1 MDTLIAFI
9 VAAAL
14 TLFFLRNYFKGIK
27 ERDAKAR
34 AAAEKGK
41 LFSEGPKAQHPHID
55 NTYCIG
61 CATCTTVC
69 PEGDVLAMLGGK
81 AVIVNGYKCIGHS
94 LCADACPVGAITMV
108 MASPSMGADMPTLT
122 GEFETT
128 VPNLFIIGELGGLA
142 LIKNAINQGRECID
156 NVLDRFTA
164 KGTARTIP
172 DVYDV
177 LIIGAGPA
185 GIAAS
190 LRAIQHKMKYLT
202 LERDEIGGT
211 VAKYP
216 RQKLVMTS
224 PVEFPMYGKFKKTEL
239 SKENLLAFWDKVL
252 HRADFKVRTG
262 QKVED
267 IKRGEDG
274 IFTVISQDS
283 QYRAHAVIL
292 ALGRTGTPRKL
303 GVPGEDLPKVM
314 YRLIEADHY
323 INKKILVV
331 GGGDSAVEAAMGLAH
346 QIGNKVTLVY
356 RSAQFSRIKERNSQR
371 IAECMKSGKVEVL
384 FNTNPVEFKEQSVVI
399 DVQGQTRELPN
410 DYVWIFAGGTPP
422 NDFLKKIGVG
432 FGARDMT
439 KHASEEAKTAAAT
452 KEAMAQKPKTQPVV
466 VQAAAPAEDLS
477 SSRLGI
483 PGEELPKVCYQLD
496 DAAKYEDKDI
506 LIVGGGDAAIHAAVA
521 LSHTGRNRVTLS
533 YRGERFQRGPD
544 RNRQLIETAERE
556 KMVRILRQCSVA
568 AITLDSVIL
577 DVNGNPAEIP
587 NDHVFILIDSDST
600 AEFLSEAADSGL
612 RAAETVR

>member
-14 TLFFLRNYFKGIK
+14 TVFFLRNYFKGLK
-27 ERDAKAR
+27 KRDAQAR

-55 NTYCIG
+55 NAYCIG

-81 AVIVNGYKCIGHS
+81 AVIVNGYKCIGHG

-108 MASPSMGADMPTLT
+108 MASPSMGADMPTLS

-128 VPNLFIIGELGGLA
+128 VPNLFIVGELGGLA
-142 LIKNAINQGRECID
+142 LIKNAVNQGRDCVDTIL
-156 NVLDRFTA
+156 NRFVA
-164 KGTARTIP
+164 RGTARTIP
-172 DVYDV
+172 DVYDI
-177 LIIGAGPA
+177 LIVGAGPA
-185 GIAAS
+185 GISAS
-190 LRAIQHKMKYLT
+190 LRAIQHKLKYLT

-262 QKVED
+262 QKVEN
-267 IKRGEDG
+267 IQRGEDG
-274 IFTVISQDS
+274 VFTVITQDAKYHS
-283 QYRAHAVIL
+283 HAVIL

-303 GVPGEDLPKVM
+303 GVKGEDLSKVM

-323 INKKILVV
+323 VNKKVLVV

-346 QIGNKVTLVY
+346 QVGNKVTLSY
-356 RSAQFSRIKERNSQR
+356 RQPQFSRIKERNAQR

-384 FNTNPVEFKEQSVVI
+384 FNSNPTEFKEQSVLI
-399 DVQGQTRELPN
+399 DVNGEQKEFPN
-410 DYVWIFAGGTPP
+410 DFVWIFAGGTPP

-439 KHASEEAKTAAAT
+439 KDASDEAK
-452 KEAMAQKPKTQPVV
+452 
-466 VQAAAPAEDLS
+466 QAAAEKVVAKPAPPVATPPAVKEVAAE
-477 SSRLGI
+477 SRLGI
-483 PGEELPKVCYQLD
+483 PGEELVKVAYKLD
-496 DAAKYEDKDI
+496 DAGKYSDTDI
-506 LIVGGGDAAIHAAVA
+506 LIVGGGEAAIHAAIS
-521 LSHTGRNRVTLS
+521 LSHSARNRVTLS
-533 YRGERFQRGPD
+533 YRGDQFQRAPE
-544 RNRQLIETAERE
+544 RNRKLIETAERE
-556 KMVRILRQCSVA
+556 KKVRILRHCSVA
-568 AITLDSVIL
+568 AITPDSVIL
-577 DVNGNPAEIP
+577 DVNGRPAEIP
-587 NDHVFILIDSDST
+587 NDHVFILLDSDGT
-600 AEFLSEAADSGL
+600 AEFMPIEAGVS
-612 RAAETVR
+612 VR